1 MLMNLEFFLDK
12 IKTIALANSFK
23 TVKYKLFFDGITAY
37 TELPSLLIELKG
49 AERKGDGVNVN
60 YEHNLDFHFVI
71 NRTDEEPAIV
81 LLNLISTLNKAIL
94 TDYQLKGEIEEGSL
108 NIGDI
113 DYSNEIGEL
122 EKKSFFS
129 ATQNIKF
136 TTNGY
141 GKGGC

>member
-1 MLMNLEFFLDK
+1 MNLEVFLDK

-23 TVKYKLFFDGITAY
+23 TAKDKLIFDGITAD

-60 YEHNLDFHFVI
+60 YEHNLDFHFLI
-71 NRTDEEPAIV
+71 NRTDKEPAIV
-81 LLNLISTLNKAIL
+81 LLNLINTLNNAIL
-94 TDYQLKGEIEEGSL
+94 NDFKLKGEIEEGSL

-113 DYSNEIGEL
+113 DYSNEIEEL

-141 GKGGC
+141 GKGSC

>member
-1 MLMNLEFFLDK
+1 MNLEVFLDK

-23 TVKYKLFFDGITAY
+23 AVKYELVFDGMTAD
-37 TELPSLLIELKG
+37 TQLPSLLIELKG
-49 AERKGDGVNVN
+49 AERKGEGVNVN
-60 YEHNLDFHFVI
+60 YEHNLDFHFLI
-71 NRTDEEPAIV
+71 NRTNEEPAIV
-81 LLNLISTLNKAIL
+81 LLNLISTLNNAIL
-94 TDYQLKGEIEEGSL
+94 TDYQLKGEIEEGAL

-113 DYSNEIGEL
+113 DYSNEIEGL

-141 GKGGC
+141 GKGNC

>member
-1 MLMNLEFFLDK
+1 MNLEVFLDK

-23 TVKYKLFFDGITAY
+23 AVKYELVFDGMTAD

-49 AERKGDGVNVN
+49 AERKGEGVNVN
-60 YEHNLDFHFVI
+60 YEHNLDFNFIV
-71 NRTDEEPAIV
+71 NRTNEEPAIV
-81 LLNLISTLNKAIL
+81 LLNLISTLNNAIL
-94 TDYQLKGEIEEGSL
+94 KDYKLKGEIEEGTL

-113 DYSNEIGEL
+113 DYSNEIEGL

-136 TTNGY
+136 TTKGY
-141 GKGGC
+141 GKC